1 MIYFI
6 NESLLEKG
14 TPTARSKSEFT
25 HNSFQSDIFTLT
37 GGQQEKKSR
46 PLVRIYLDDENEI
59 NSLDELD
66 TRIKATIKTNNA
78 GKKIIHVN
86 AARCGAKDNSDA
98 VIVAVPFEGSC
109 VDVQFAEG
117 TTPLKGVVKIL
128 DPFVHNGETY
138 TRIVY
143 LIAKVNTIQ
152 DFSCTIKY
160 DIVKKTG
167 DDSFNVTTKS
177 IKVNGKDVEAP
188 LAIGSS
194 NGING
199 ESLHKQY
206 PKVNFTEMMNAM
218 CIPNAEEP
226 HAASDKVALGS
237 KGRYSHKNM
246 RNPSESK

>member
-6 NESLLEKG
+6 NEDLFQKG

-25 HNSFQSDIFTLT
+25 HNSFQSDIYTLA
-37 GGQQEKKSR
+37 GGQEKKNR

-59 NSLDELD
+59 NSLSELD
-66 TRIKATIKTNNA
+66 TRIKSTIKTNNA

-86 AARCGAKDNSDA
+86 AARCGGKDNSDA

-109 VDVQFAEG
+109 VNVQFDEG

-128 DPFVHNGETY
+128 DPFVHNGESY
-138 TRIVY
+138 NRIVY

-152 DFSCTIKY
+152 DFGCIITY

-177 IKVNGKDVEAP
+177 IKIRGMDVEEPVA
-188 LAIGSS
+188 LASS
-194 NGING
+194 NNING

-206 PKVNFTEMMNAM
+206 PKVNFTELMNAM

-226 HAASDKVALGS
+226 HASSEKAALGS
-237 KGRYSHKNM
+237 KGRYSHKN
-246 RNPSESK
+246 K

>member
-6 NESLLEKG
+6 NEDLLEKG

-25 HNSFQSDIFTLT
+25 HNSFQCDIFSLT
-37 GGQQEKKSR
+37 GGQEKKNR

-59 NSLDELD
+59 NSLSELD

-86 AARCGAKDNSDA
+86 AARCGGKDNSDA

-109 VDVQFAEG
+109 VDVQFAQG

-138 TRIVY
+138 NRIVY

-152 DFSCTIKY
+152 DFGCTIKY
-160 DIVKKTG
+160 DLVQKTG
-167 DDSFNVTTKS
+167 DDSFSVTTKS
-177 IKVNGKDVEAP
+177 IKVNGKDVEEPIA
-188 LAIGSS
+188 LGSS
-194 NGING
+194 SNISG
-199 ESLHKQY
+199 EYLHKQY

-226 HAASDKVALGS
+226 HASSEKAALGS